1 MFTISKPNYDPRYPS
16 IKSKLAARR
25 AVIPTIGKDALE
37 LKDGDLELKL
47 SHVAYKEPPKR
58 AAGVKIKD
66 DDPEAAV
73 AKAFEVLAADKVI

>member
-1 MFTISKPNYDPRYPS
+1 M
-16 IKSKLAARR
+16 
-25 AVIPTIGKDALE
+25 IPTIGKDALE

-47 SHVAYKEPPKR
+47 THVAYKEPPKR